1 MISFKEY
8 IAEAK
13 FNDYEALAS
22 KFTKMF
28 KTYELNKV
36 RTMSVPALGKV
47 DVYELVLDTSSARY
61 KMTVRRTPIKGE
73 KYTHF
78 YSVKSFINMNTS
90 EDFITKELHIPE
102 VVNMYVQLESFLKT
116 ITKDPSEAT
125 IKSALKSLKLHAS
138 I

>member
-1 MISFKEY
+1 
-8 IAEAK
+8 
-13 FNDYEALAS
+13 
-22 KFTKMF
+22 
-28 KTYELNKV
+28 
-36 RTMSVPALGKV
+36 
-47 DVYELVLDTSSARY
+47 
-61 KMTVRRTPIKGE
+61 
-73 KYTHF
+73 
-78 YSVKSFINMNTS
+78 MNTS